1 MAELPYVLNT
11 GTLNK
16 FFDTLVTTGTPS
28 KVTVKYLESVG
39 FKSKNDRY
47 LSPFLKDLGFVDGS
61 GTPTD
66 RWRDY
71 RHTGESRGV
80 MAAAVRDGWKG
91 LFDLYPDA
99 DRRDDEAIRNWM
111 RTRAPSAS
119 PTVVDRSLKSFRS
132 ACALADFDVQQPP
145 VVTDE
150 AAGAPAPVVTATV
163 PTIPTMPRQA
173 TPEVVINIQLEVPA
187 TDNPDTYDRFFAAMK
202 KHLFPDES

>member
-1 MAELPYVLNT
+1 MADLPYVLNT
-11 GTLNK
+11 GTLSK
-16 FFDTLVTTGTPS
+16 FFDTMVTTGTPS
-28 KVTVKYLESVG
+28 KVTVKYLESIG
-39 FKSKNDRY
+39 FKSSNDRY
-47 LSPFLKDLGFVDGS
+47 LTSFLKDLGFVDAS

-71 RHTGESRGV
+71 RHTGESKSV
-80 MAAAVRDGWKG
+80 MAAAVRDGWRG
-91 LFDLYPDA
+91 LFELYPDA

-111 RTRAPSAS
+111 RTRSPSAS

-132 ACALADFDVQQPP
+132 ASALADFDAGVAAAAQE
-145 VVTDE
+145 E
-150 AAGAPAPVVTATV
+150 AASAPVVSATV

-173 TPEVVINIQLEVPA
+173 TPEVIINIQLEVPA